1 MNGLIEIQGFI
12 EEFINEK
19 KEVQRQIVAIE
30 EKRTQLAEQRNEKK
44 STNGDWAE
52 INELGIKISE
62 LGNQSQ
68 GLQNKLDFKYNG
80 IKTRINL
87 SIDNLITEGIRK
99 IRKINEEVQELE
111 KINSSIQE
119 RNERYQLQKPHRVR
133 AVCNAGRRSW
143 QRYSCLPRTSSGYF
157 RGRYRQGSCIFT
169 RI

>member
-44 STNGDWAE
+44 STNGDWVE

-119 RNERYQLQKPHRVR
+119 RNERYQLQKQEFYLRF
-133 AVCNAGRRSW
+133 G
-143 QRYSCLPRTSSGYF
+143 
-157 RGRYRQGSCIFT
+157 
-169 RI
+169 